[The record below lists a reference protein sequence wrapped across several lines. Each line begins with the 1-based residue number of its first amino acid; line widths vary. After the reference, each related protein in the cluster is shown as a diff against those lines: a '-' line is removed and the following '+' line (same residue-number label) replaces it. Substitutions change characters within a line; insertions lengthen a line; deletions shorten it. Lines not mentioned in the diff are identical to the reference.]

1 MEEQQEEPKSTL
13 KKTMLILGIVLLVAG
28 YFVSTVLIVQDLG
41 RKQKVL
47 EQKVDVLSAR
57 KEELLTMKQNLT
69 LLREELKST
78 LNQIN
83 TQGQLDAVNA
93 MKLSEQQKQELLIQ
107 QQLAQAQAQQ
117 QAAKTTTTTT
127 TPKPAPVRV
136 TRAS

>member
-117 QAAKTTTTTT
+117 QAANTTTTTT